1 MSTRTARRL
10 PDPLAVGFLVAA
22 AFWVAG
28 VGLGY
33 LHQPYDAS
41 LFYDYRLPDPYRQA
55 DYNSISG
62 FYYSPPIA
70 QLVYPFTFLPWPVFA
85 MAMVSLS
92 FVALVLLTGRAALL
106 LSLIPFVHWEL
117 LGGNVNLVL
126 ALAVVV
132 GFRWPATWAFVLLTK
147 VTPGVGLLWFLVRRE
162 WRPLAIATGATLAIA
177 AVSFAL
183 APSLWP
189 QWVESV
195 AGNANV
201 QLTNTTFAVTVPL
214 LVRAP
219 ICVAL
224 VVWGAL
230 TNRRWTVVASSALA
244 LPVIWMNGLSFFVG
258 VIPLLLAD
266 RIIAGKPIDPRLR
279 RWLLPSP
286 AVTILLGAG
295 RAGRAPVAAAGRY
308 ANAGEATRPV

>member
-1 MSTRTARRL
+1 VIRSRKQTRR
-10 PDPLAVGFLVAA
+10 PDPFVVGFIVAA
-22 AFWVAG
+22 VFWIVG

-85 MAMVSLS
+85 MGLVGLS
-92 FVALVLLTGRAALL
+92 FAALVLLGGRAALFL
-106 LSLIPFVHWEL
+106 RLIPFVHWEL
-117 LGGNVNLVL
+117 LGGNVNLL
-126 ALAVVV
+126 LSLAVVV
-132 GFRWPATWAFVLLTK
+132 GFRWPAAWAFVLLTK

-162 WRPLAIATGATLAIA
+162 WRPLAIALGATASIA
-177 AVSFAL
+177 GVSFVL

-189 QWVESV
+189 QWVASV
-195 AGNANV
+195 AANANV
-201 QLTNTTFAVTVPL
+201 KLTNTTFALDIPL

-219 ICVAL
+219 MCVLL
-224 VVWGAL
+224 VVWGAR

-244 LPVIWMNGLSFFVG
+244 LPVIWLNGISYFVG
-258 VIPLLLAD
+258 VLPLVLAD
-266 RIIAGKPIDPRLR
+266 RIASRRPIDPRLA
-279 RWLLPSP
+279 RWLLPNPSVTFLHGDASTRDAEPDAYP
-286 AVTILLGAG
+286 AA
-295 RAGRAPVAAAGRY
+295 RK
-308 ANAGEATRPV
+308 ATSVV